1 MKDVFLIFCEGQTEE
16 AYIDMLRRYF
26 RAPICIVSSIQG
38 QSVSKHLIDEY
49 KRSMQLNP
57 SDRVS
62 TFLMSDLD
70 VAELLPWLQNC
81 DAELL
86 ASNPTIELWF
96 LLRSADQCAAVASK
110 DVVHTLQQSAHEW
123 RNYHKGMLTDKQ
135 THLLQNNMSL
145 AVERAALLNDMA
157 NPSSRIYLLVRRL
170 QAESNRQTSCVMPL
184 YLTPNRLT
192 PQPHRCLGQSSLR
205 L

>member
-1 MKDVFLIFCEGQTEE
+1 MSNRRRQQAPPRKMKDVVLIFCEGQTEE

-70 VAELLPWLQNC
+70 VAELLPRLQNC

-96 LLRSADQCAAVASK
+96 LLHAADPHAAVASK
-110 DVVHTLQQSAHEW
+110 DVVH
-123 RNYHKGMLTDKQ
+123 
-135 THLLQNNMSL
+135 NMSL
-145 AVERAALLNDMA
+145 AVERAALLTDMA

-170 QAESNRQTSCVMPL
+170 QAESNRQTS
-184 YLTPNRLT
+184 
-192 PQPHRCLGQSSLR
+192 
-205 L
+205 

>member
-1 MKDVFLIFCEGQTEE
+1 MSNRRRQQAPPRKMKDVFLIFCEGQTEE

-26 RAPICIVSSIQG
+26 RAPIRIVSSIQG

-62 TFLMSDLD
+62 TFLMYDLD
-70 VAELLPWLQNC
+70 VAELLPRLQNC

-96 LLRSADQCAAVASK
+96 LLHSADQRAAIASR
-110 DVVHTLQQSAHEW
+110 DMVHTLQQSAPEW
-123 RNYHKGMLTDKQ
+123 RNYHKGILTDKQ
-135 THLLQNNMSL
+135 TRLLQNNMPI
-145 AVERAALLNDMA
+145 AVKRAALLTDMA
-157 NPSSRIYLLVRRL
+157 NPSSRIYLLVQRL
-170 QAESNRQTSCVMPL
+170 QAESNRQTS
-184 YLTPNRLT
+184 
-192 PQPHRCLGQSSLR
+192 
-205 L
+205 